1 MDMIDLNVGSHFD
14 GRNYEIEK
22 EDISTSFDGREVR
35 RESEA
40 RGEIHE
46 HFNKAAKIL
55 AFLNNRITYN
65 AVTMNKCTRY
75 VEEGSVSLSSN
86 PNGEKKVE
94 ITWTF
99 RDPDRNANA
108 PKSEQPNKKD
118 DKKNDPKLI
127 RV

>member
-22 EDISTSFDGREVR
+22 EDISTSLDGREVR
-35 RESEA
+35 REGEA

-55 AFLNNRITYN
+55 ASLNNRIIYN

-75 VEEGSVSLSSN
+75 VEEGSVTLSSN
-86 PNGEKKVE
+86 PN
-94 ITWTF
+94 
-99 RDPDRNANA
+99 
-108 PKSEQPNKKD
+108 
-118 DKKNDPKLI
+118 
-127 RV
+127 